1 MTGSVAVSI
10 NGETAHSA
18 ALWNSRTVTQKE
30 CENYNDTVQFVL
42 NEYSFA
48 NCDNFVKNKERLRQ
62 LTEISAKLFGVLSI
76 IYAGDMSQLKP
87 VFGNPI
93 YLDQTKSQKTNS

>member
-62 LTEISAKLFGVLSI
+62 LTEMQNCLVFCLSYMLAI
-76 IYAGDMSQLKP
+76 
-87 VFGNPI
+87 
-93 YLDQTKSQKTNS
+93 